1 MASFSGGFGIQTTEV
16 VRKLL
21 FLYIGVFILEFI
33 LKFAYPPLLINILTF
48 VGLSPGLVL
57 DHFFIWQILTY
68 NILHDP
74 NSILHILFQMLA
86 LWMFGSSLEA
96 HWGTRNFV
104 KYYLFCVFGGGV
116 LPILTHVAGFHSTGV
131 IGTSAAVG
139 GMIIAYGLIWPNR
152 ELLIFGLFPMKA
164 KYYSILFLV
173 ILGFVSLSSGV
184 PVSSEIGGALFGI
197 LYFLYYT
204 KIKYRFGISLPSFS
218 FSRWRQK
225 RKMNRWQDEMKNRE
239 KAKEEVDRLLE
250 KISKEGIN
258 SLNRKEKKFLKEAS
272 AKYYDAQQH

>member
-21 FLYIGVFILEFI
+21 ILYIGVFVLEFI
-33 LKFAYPPLLINILTF
+33 LKFAYPTGLFFSLNLF
-48 VGLSPGLVL
+48 GLSPSLVL
-57 DHFFIWQILTY
+57 EKFFVWQILTY
-68 NILHDP
+68 NFFHDP

-96 HWGTRNFV
+96 HWGSRNFV
-104 KYYLFCVFGGGV
+104 KYYLFCVFGGGL
-116 LPILTHVAGFHSTGV
+116 LPILAHLVNLSSSGV
-131 IGTSAAVG
+131 IGTSASVG

-164 KYYSILFLV
+164 KYYSILFLI
-173 ILGFVSLSSGV
+173 ILGFVSLSSGI
-184 PVSSEIGGALFGI
+184 PVSSEIGGVLFGYA
-197 LYFLYYT
+197 YFLYYT
-204 KIKYRFGISLPSFS
+204 KIKYRFNISLPSFS

-225 RKMNRWQDEMKNRE
+225 RKMNRWQEEMKDRE

-250 KISKEGIN
+250 KISREGMN

-272 AKYYDAQQH
+272 AKYYDAQQQ